1 MYRYK
6 AVLSNKHFYEEVFYG
21 DTQIQTIR
29 IGTYLDCNP
38 RLHKEWFEDEFWI
51 EICGCDGN
59 WSTRCSEN
67 VFFYSG
73 DVVKL
78 SSVVLEGTDVLNV
91 RYVNN
96 NNEAFT
102 VEIFLDYDD
111 ANSDL
116 RKKIAVSSVN
126 RITIGT
132 QSSDD
137 IILKSDYLTNEFV
150 ILTKK
155 GIKYLAE
162 PSAGYDGFLING
174 TRSANGGMISNH
186 DFFSCADVNFY
197 YSDGLFWTVADGRVR
212 TGKTLSS
219 MDLPERGAYP
229 KFIRS
234 TREKIVPC
242 REEIEILDPPAKPQ
256 KPRSNIIMNL
266 LPSLGLIATSGVMAA
281 VGGGGMIVYSL
292 ISGSMAI
299 VMAVANI
306 VQGNKDYEREVEE
319 RKKKYLTY
327 ESKKRKEI
335 EQARNDEHEEG
346 ERVYTNIARE
356 QTRVSNF
363 SHELFDRSTEDKDFL
378 HIRIG
383 TGSVESIRKINYKKQ
398 EKMETD
404 ELYEIP
410 VKIAKDYEK
419 LQNAPVVI
427 DLKAVNAVGIVGN
440 ISDRYG
446 MLRNILYDLSVRQYP
461 TDYVLY
467 LVVRPEHYQV
477 LSWMR
482 FLPALN
488 AGSITGRNIA
498 CDIESRNRIY
508 DQLYAELSH
517 RDEEGKYKHIVVMF
531 YDLYDFLT
539 HPSSKFVK
547 DAKKYGCTFLF
558 MTDSKEEVPMYCDYI
573 VRMDSANKGLVI
585 DSHNINNNKLFTI
598 VPVLEST
605 EKEMVQMLAPV
616 YTDQIA
622 LAGTLTQN
630 LTLYELLGIFSA
642 DDLDLKKRWER
653 NSAEKSMA
661 APIGVTSSGKVYLDL
676 HDKAHGPHGLVAGT
690 TGSGKSELLQT
701 YILSIAVNYHPY
713 EVGFVIIDF
722 KGGGMANQFQGL
734 PHLLGTITNM
744 DGKEVERS
752 LKFIKAELERRQRYF
767 GEAGVNHIDKYIKA
781 FKDGKVI
788 EPLPHLVLIVD
799 EFAELRAQQPDFM
812 QELISAARIGR
823 SLGVHLI
830 LATQKPSGQVDDQIW
845 SNSRFKLC
853 LKVQDAEDSK
863 EVLKSPVASEIKE
876 PGRAYLQVGN
886 NEIFELFQSAYSGAS
901 EKSYES
907 KQKSFAI
914 YDVSA
919 SGKRTLAYA
928 QKAGG
933 EEEHNKTQ
941 LDALVQYIGDTYKL
955 IDQGILKPVCLPS
968 LVTNIPYSEDC
979 SKIGGKVCIGYC
991 DDPEHQCQPKA
1002 MIDIE
1007 NKHTFVLGSAQQ
1019 GKTNLLLSMIR
1030 SIIDNDSPKE
1040 SVLYILDFNSTIL
1053 TQFEGEKHV
1062 GGIVT
1067 SSQDEKLRN
1076 LMKLLEEEVGARKEK
1091 MTSAGVGSFAAY
1103 REAGFRDLPHIFV
1116 IIDNLLAAIELYF
1129 DDDESLLRILREGIS
1144 VGISVIVTASQTRG
1158 VAYRYSSSFANNI
1171 AFYCNDRD
1179 EYTSLFDYGVVGP
1192 DEYPGRCIF
1201 TAGKSILECQTYM
1214 AFSGEREID
1223 RLESM
1228 RLFCM
1233 EINERFGNEHARK
1246 IPFIPPSLTFDMM
1259 QEDYNIEFGEV
1270 SIPIGLTYQEV
1281 SPFNLNFDGMGIMG
1295 LCGDKD
1301 GIKNDFLRRL
1311 FTTIESYSK
1320 GGESPYRVLLLDGIS
1335 HSLESFKQYSF
1346 VQTYSLNVEEMAATI
1361 SPLYE
1366 ELCARY
1372 EKVMNG
1378 EELEEQEMIL
1388 YVIHNNEFAKAI
1400 EDDYDLKDKFEEII
1414 SKYSGM
1420 KVCFIFSDYSNSNV
1434 SYSSP
1439 SPIVMIKEK
1448 QQVLYFEDLSAFKP
1462 FDISYDFLRE
1472 NRKKIE
1478 KGDVFFM
1485 QGEDLVKLKL
1495 AL

>member
-1 MYRYK
+1 MHRYK
-6 AVLSNKHFYEEVFYG
+6 AVLSNKLFYEEVIF
-21 DTQIQTIR
+21 DDRQDPKMK
-29 IGTYLDCNP
+29 IGTDLECDF
-38 RLHKEWFEDEFWI
+38 RLHKEWFNDGFWI
-51 EICGCDGN
+51 EFVGYEGKWN
-59 WSTRCSEN
+59 ARCSESI
-67 VFFYSG
+67 FFYTEDAG
-73 DVVKL
+73 KL
-78 SSVVLEGTDVLNV
+78 SRVVLEGTDVLNV
-91 RYVNN
+91 HYASDNCD
-96 NNEAFT
+96 AFT
-102 VEIFLDYDD
+102 IEFFLDYG
-111 ANSDL
+111 NENIDL
-116 RKKIAVSSVN
+116 RRKIQVSSAN

-132 QSSDD
+132 HSSND
-137 IILKSDYLTNEFV
+137 IILNSDYLTNEYV
-150 ILTKK
+150 VLKK
-155 GIKYLAE
+155 RGIRYFAE
-162 PSAGYDGFLING
+162 PSAGFDEFLING
-174 TRSANGGMISNH
+174 TRSAYGGTISNH

-197 YSDGLFWTVADGRVR
+197 YSDGLFWTVADERVH
-212 TGKTLSS
+212 TGMTLSS
-219 MDLPERGAYP
+219 TDLPERNTYP

-234 TREKIVPC
+234 TREQIVPC
-242 REEIEILDPPAKPQ
+242 RDEIEILDPPSIPQ
-256 KPRSNIIMNL
+256 KPRNSIVMSL
-266 LPSLGLIATSGVMAA
+266 LPSLGMIATSGLMATM
-281 VGGGGMIVYSL
+281 GGGMIAYSL
-292 ISGSMAI
+292 ISGGMAI
-299 VMAVANI
+299 VMAIANI
-306 VQGNKDYEREVEE
+306 IKGNNDYKREVEE
-319 RKKKYLTY
+319 RETKYYAY
-327 ESKKRKEI
+327 ESLKRKEI
-335 EQARNDEHEEG
+335 AQARDNEYEER
-346 ERVYTNIARE
+346 ERIYTNISRE
-356 QTRVSNF
+356 QAEVSVF

-404 ELYEIP
+404 ALYDIP

-419 LQNAPVVI
+419 LPKAPVVI
-427 DLKAVNAVGIVGN
+427 DLKAVNAIGIVG
-440 ISDRYG
+440 SAFARYG
-446 MLRNILYDLSVRQYP
+446 LLRNILYDLSVRQYP
-461 TDYVLY
+461 TDYELY
-467 LVVRPEHYQV
+467 LVVRPEHYPI

-488 AGSITGRNIA
+488 ADSATGRNIA
-498 CDIESRNRIY
+498 CDNESKNRIY
-508 DQLYAELSH
+508 DQLYAELSQ
-517 RDEEGKYKHIVVMF
+517 REEEKNYKHIVVVF

-547 DAKKYGCTFLF
+547 DAKKHDCTFLF
-558 MTDSKEEVPMYCDYI
+558 MADDKKEVPMFCDYI
-573 VRMDSANKGLVI
+573 LCMDSANKGLVI
-585 DSHNINNNKLFTI
+585 DANDTSKNNSFTI
-598 VPVLEST
+598 VPVDESI
-605 EKEMVQMLAPV
+605 EKEMVQTLAPV
-616 YTDQIA
+616 YTDQVT
-622 LAGTLTQN
+622 LAGTLTKN

-642 DDLDLKKRWER
+642 DDLDLRKRWER

-661 APIGVTSSGKVYLDL
+661 VPIGVTSSDTVYLDL

-701 YILSIAVNYHPY
+701 YILSVAVNYHPY
-713 EVGFVIIDF
+713 EVGFLIIDF

-744 DGKEVERS
+744 DGKEVDRS
-752 LKFIKAELERRQRYF
+752 LKFIKAELERRQRCF

-781 FKDGKVI
+781 FKEGKVF

-853 LKVQDAEDSK
+853 LKVQDAEDSN

-901 EKSYES
+901 EKSFEPL
-907 KQKSFAI
+907 QQSFAI

-919 SGKRTLAYA
+919 SGKRTLAYV
-928 QKAGG
+928 QKARL
-933 EEEHNKTQ
+933 EEEHQKTQ

-955 IDQGILKPVCLPS
+955 IDQGSLKPVCLPS
-968 LVTNIPYSEDC
+968 LATNILYSEDR
-979 SKIGGKVCIGYC
+979 SKIGGMVCIGYC
-991 DDPEHQCQPKA
+991 DDPEHQSQPKA

-1019 GKTNLLLSMIR
+1019 GKTNLLLSIIR
-1030 SIIDNDSPKE
+1030 SIISNDSPNE
-1040 SVLYILDFNSTIL
+1040 SAIYILDFNSTIL

-1062 GGIVT
+1062 GGVVT
-1067 SSQDEKLRN
+1067 SSQDEKLHN
-1076 LMKLLEEEVGARKEK
+1076 LMKLLEEEVVARKEK
-1091 MTSAGVGSFAAY
+1091 MTSAGVGSFSAY
-1103 REAGFRDLPHIFV
+1103 REAGFKDLPHIFL
-1116 IIDNLLAAIELYF
+1116 IIDNILAAIELYF

-1158 VAYRYSSSFANNI
+1158 VGYRYSSSFANNI

-1179 EYTSLFDYGVVGP
+1179 EYSSLFDYTVTGP

-1201 TAGKSILECQTYM
+1201 TVDKSNLECQTYL

-1223 RLESM
+1223 RLDSM
-1228 RLFCM
+1228 RLFCK
-1233 EINERFGNEHARK
+1233 EINERFGNEHVRK
-1246 IPFIPPSLTFDMM
+1246 IPFIPSSLTFDMM
-1259 QEDYNIEFGEV
+1259 QEDFNIEYGAI

-1301 GIKNDFLRRL
+1301 GIKSDFLRRL
-1311 FTTIESYSK
+1311 FTTFESYSK
-1320 GGESPYRVLLLDGIS
+1320 EGKSSYRVLLLDGIS
-1335 HSLESFKQYSF
+1335 HSLEAFKQYSF
-1346 VQTYSLNVEEMAATI
+1346 VQTYSLNAEEMAATI
-1361 SPLYE
+1361 LPLYE
-1366 ELCARY
+1366 ELSARY
-1372 EKVMNG
+1372 DRVLNG
-1378 EELEEQEMIL
+1378 EDLEEQEMIL
-1388 YVIHNNEFAKAI
+1388 YVIQNNEFAKAI

-1434 SYSSP
+1434 SFSSP

-1478 KGDVFFM
+1478 KGDAFFM
-1485 QGEDLVKLKL
+1485 QGENLVKLKL